1 MYFKVLKMYR
11 NVWQLCYMY
20 VLLDTKYQ
28 LYAVNG
34 KKILIQTEEL
44 IYKQQDQN
52 ALKNNL
58 PLLAIKIVLIF
69 NSRLLNITE
78 LITSFSITTF
88 SNVKFI

>member
-1 MYFKVLKMYR
+1 
-11 NVWQLCYMY
+11 MY